1 MKETVASNLKR
12 LRGSS
17 GWSQERLAEAA
28 GLSGRTVQR
37 AERSG
42 ELTERVRR
50 ALAEA
55 LNVTAADSGATESR
69 HVALKARVAR

>member
-1 MKETVASNLKR
+1 MKEIVASNLKR

-42 ELTERVRR
+42 ELTEHVRR
-50 ALAEA
+50 ALAQA
-55 LNVTAADSGATESR
+55 LNVTAADLAPPGNGSA
-69 HVALKARVAR
+69 HW

>member
-1 MKETVASNLKR
+1 MKEIVASNLKR

-55 LNVTAADSGATESR
+55 LNVTAADLGATQSR
-69 HVALKARVAR
+69 HVSLMLRIVR

>member
-1 MKETVASNLKR
+1 MNEPVASNLKR
-12 LRGSS
+12 LRGTS

-50 ALAEA
+50 ALARA
-55 LNVTAADSGATESR
+55 LNVTAADLAPPNNGTS
-69 HVALKARVAR
+69 H